1 MALTGLGALITIS
14 LAFAALSPR
23 YMSRSGLGVTQI
35 HPRVRGLIGY
45 TLALLLLGFGFFLAG
60 VPIGAEDSQAPVA
73 TTAQGD
79 VAAPTDDTAVELPSA
94 TATEVDIAS
103 ATPAAESA
111 SSSTRTTG
119 AFAGP
124 PPGLSSPTP
133 TVEGGAEAAE
143 PAVEPGTPTATRAAG
158 TPTATA
164 TNTATPQPTGTATPA
179 ATATATATPTV
190 SPTPTLTPTP
200 IEGETAV
207 INTGSSTLWIR
218 RSPGGQSLSLAKG
231 GDTVILRSG
240 HANQGGQL
248 WREVMTVKGEIGWV
262 QEEYL
267 LYEGG

>member
-1 MALTGLGALITIS
+1 MALTGVGALITIS

-23 YMSRSGLGVTQI
+23 YVNKSGLGVSQI

-60 VPIGAEDSQAPVA
+60 VPIGAEESQIEAA
-73 TTAQGD
+73 TAVQGD
-79 VAAPTDDTAVELPSA
+79 IVTSASETSIELPSTAAA
-94 TATEVDIAS
+94 TAVIAS
-103 ATPAAESA
+103 ATPTAGNLA
-111 SSSTRTTG
+111 SSTRTTG

-133 TVEGGAEAAE
+133 TSESG
-143 PAVEPGTPTATRAAG
+143 VEPTRPAAGTGSPTAASPAD

-164 TNTATPQPTGTATPA
+164 TNTATLQPTGTATPA
-179 ATATATATPTV
+179 ATATATSTPTV

-218 RSPGGQSLSLAKG
+218 RSPGGQSLVLAKG
-231 GDTVILRSG
+231 GDTVILRPG
-240 HANQGGQL
+240 HANQGGQV

-267 LYEGG
+267 LYSGE